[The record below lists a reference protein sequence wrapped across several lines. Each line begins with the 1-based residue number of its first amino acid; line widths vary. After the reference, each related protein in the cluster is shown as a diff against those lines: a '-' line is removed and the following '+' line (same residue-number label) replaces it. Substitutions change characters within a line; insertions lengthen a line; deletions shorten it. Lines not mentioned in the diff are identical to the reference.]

1 MGGAGRRACAWLE
14 SVPAAGCLR
23 CKDVHALFTEYK
35 RLSPL
40 AMTLV
45 GQPGR
50 PALGTLAHLSQ
61 KDLRMRDITTVLSEY
76 KQLRALAVA
85 KR

>member
-1 MGGAGRRACAWLE
+1 MA
-14 SVPAAGCLR
+14 SCLR

-35 RLSPL
+35 RLAPL

-45 GQPGR
+45 GQPGQ
-50 PALGTLAHLSQ
+50 PALGTLTHLSQ
-61 KDLRMRDITTVLSEY
+61 KDLRMRDVSTMLTEY
-76 KQLRALAVA
+76 KQLRKVAMA